1 MFTYAFKSLLSKER
15 FLSNRIRST
24 HVFFFCFIFSLFLI
38 NSIVAQEVSDLESDE
53 EQISQG
59 DEYFTGVTPFSSS
72 VWNAV
77 RMDVK
82 LESGLRNYVFRE
94 AYLIEADRRM
104 FSREGRMFMVP
115 LDDLASTQAR
125 TLSPLRRE
133 AEERMRRDY
142 AETVSSIVIN
152 KGVPEYVFQMLG
164 LYKLKEG
171 LRKIEKM
178 VSLDVAVT
186 ATSAQ
191 APGVEGSAAIV
202 VPNLKPWRLKGDF
215 LSTQKSYKMSFT
227 NTIWSLDLQGGYTS
241 NKNDRLLAR
250 LSARWG
256 RYYQDNSY
264 YILTDLFVS
273 SFSMF
278 FKEDLSIGYSV
289 SKKTDE
295 ALNKTNTLYQ
305 GVGLAYVF

>member
-1 MFTYAFKSLLSKER
+1 MRER
-15 FLSNRIRST
+15 
-24 HVFFFCFIFSLFLI
+24 
-38 NSIVAQEVSDLESDE
+38 
-53 EQISQG
+53 
-59 DEYFTGVTPFSSS
+59 
-72 VWNAV
+72 
-77 RMDVK
+77 
-82 LESGLRNYVFRE
+82 
-94 AYLIEADRRM
+94 
-104 FSREGRMFMVP
+104 REGS
-115 LDDLASTQAR
+115 AEKEIKSTLER
-125 TLSPLRRE
+125 PIRDTSDS

-142 AETVSSIVIN
+142 AESVSSIVIN

-227 NTIWSLDLQGGYTS
+227 NTVWSLDLQGGYTS
-241 NKNDRLLAR
+241 NKNDRLFAR

-273 SFSMF
+273 SISMF

-289 SKKTDE
+289 TKRTDE
-295 ALNKTNTLYQ
+295 ALNKAGSLYQ